1 MQLRNLAKLSALVAG
16 FAMASFLQ
24 FNFDISL
31 VQTSVLTGYALV
43 TALVVSGM
51 LWRSAMPAITA
62 QCHQSQWLIVVICAT
77 SCPYCTSA
85 MEKQGSELCTC
96 S

>member
-43 TALVVSGM
+43 TALVVSGV
-51 LWRSAMPAITA
+51 LWRSAAPANTA
-62 QCHQSQWLIVVICAT
+62 QCHRSQWLIMLACAAALPT
-77 SCPYCTSA
+77 LQVCHSA
-85 MEKQGSELCTC
+85 EL
-96 S
+96 